1 MDKLYLDEVE
11 QIFNHLK
18 EIIPEDMEIIA
29 LPNDCKFYE
38 DFPLDALI
46 HLRNQLNEIIER
58 EEAKQNDL

>member
-1 MDKLYLDEVE
+1 MDKLYLDEVQ

-18 EIIPEDMEIIA
+18 GVLPEDMEVIA

-38 DFPLDALI
+38 DIPLKQVI
-46 HLRNQLNEIIER
+46 YLRNQLNEIIER